1 MIFEKKEKINTSIS
15 NIEKY
20 FKVNLESPNN
30 IYLIP
35 ENIISNEYMSILFE
49 KKKVWE
55 SKTDSLIFNLIKNE
69 FYKCESL
76 YPMLGNYFIHRFFFI
91 KKDMKLK
98 NQMFF
103 KNNINLFLK
112 SLKANENKNI
122 TKILLDNFTK
132 EYSIDLEK
140 NYSDEII
147 IKKENGYSFNQLKY
161 DHDLYKRKKT
171 ITNFIPFL
179 IDGYIEKI
187 SEIHHVLEKSA
198 ENKQNF
204 VIFCFGMSQEV
215 KHVIK
220 INNNA
225 GKTFVYPVS
234 LEICEENL
242 NILNDIAVLLNRNV
256 LSSNLGQTISQF
268 IKQELENVF
277 CKKIELYNDNVTIY
291 SENSIQN
298 INEHKT
304 FLIKKINKEKV
315 EENKKYLIK
324 RSKRLNSKK
333 AKIYLPKDFLI
344 NKTVVKELQYC
355 FSFIGFINKR
365 FNKVNINKQTYYF
378 PEQLIKVVNQKT
390 NSLKS
395 IIERIDLILHNG
407 EEKNEKKE
415 ART

>member
-1 MIFEKKEKINTSIS
+1 MIFEKKEKINDSIR

-20 FKVNLESPNN
+20 FKENSEIPNS
-30 IYLIP
+30 IYIIP

-55 SKTDSLIFNLIKNE
+55 SKSDSLIFNLIKNE

-76 YPMLGNYFIHRFFFI
+76 YPMLGNYFIYRFFF
-91 KKDMKLK
+91 KKRNEKLK
-98 NQMFF
+98 NQ
-103 KNNINLFLK
+103 IFLK
-112 SLKANENKNI
+112 SNVNLFIKSLKSDKNKSI
-122 TKILLDNFTK
+122 VKILLENFTK

-147 IKKENGYSFNQLKY
+147 IKKENGYSFNHLKY
-161 DHDLYKRKKT
+161 DHELYRRKKT
-171 ITNFIPFL
+171 VTDFIPFL
-179 IDGYIEKI
+179 IDGYIENV

-242 NILNDIAVLLNRNV
+242 NILNDIAVLLGRNV

-268 IKQELENVF
+268 IKQELKNNF
-277 CKKIELYNDNVTIY
+277 CKKIEFYNDNLTIY

-298 INEHKT
+298 INEHKK
-304 FLIKKINKEKV
+304 FLIKKINKEK
-315 EENKKYLIK
+315 
-324 RSKRLNSKK
+324 SFLNRINY
-333 AKIYLPKDFLI
+333 ACMLIYL
-344 NKTVVKELQYC
+344 
-355 FSFIGFINKR
+355 
-365 FNKVNINKQTYYF
+365 FN
-378 PEQLIKVVNQKT
+378 
-390 NSLKS
+390 
-395 IIERIDLILHNG
+395 
-407 EEKNEKKE
+407 
-415 ART
+415 